1 MPRAPRFRPALI
13 ATALLAVLFGGL
25 ATASPA
31 AAHDALVSSSPAEG
45 EQLAAPPAQIT
56 LEFSNEVLAMGAEV
70 QVNDTTGRNWVAGE
84 VTITGG
90 TVVAAVDEGMP
101 AGSYEVLWRVV
112 SADGHPISA
121 AIPFSVLQGV
131 TPTPVATPTPTVTA
145 EAVPSPTASPT
156 SAATTDAA
164 ASAPAPWVTIV
175 ISVAV
180 IALLIAGLLILLAR
194 RRRSERA
201 DSEA

>member
-1 MPRAPRFRPALI
+1 MKEPAPMARAPRFRPALI

-45 EQLAAPPAQIT
+45 EQLVAPPAQIT

-70 QVNDTTGRNWVAGE
+70 QVNDTTGRNWVTGDAA
-84 VTITGG
+84 ITGR
-90 TVVAAVDEGMP
+90 TVVAPVAEGMP
-101 AGSYEVLWRVV
+101 AGSYEVLWKVV

-121 AIPFSVLQGV
+121 AIPFTVLQGA
-131 TPTPVATPTPTVTA
+131 TPTPIAPPTPTVTA

-164 ASAPAPWVTIV
+164 VSAPWVIIV

-180 IALLIAGLLILLAR
+180 IAPLITGLLILLAR
-194 RRRSERA
+194 RRR
-201 DSEA
+201 D